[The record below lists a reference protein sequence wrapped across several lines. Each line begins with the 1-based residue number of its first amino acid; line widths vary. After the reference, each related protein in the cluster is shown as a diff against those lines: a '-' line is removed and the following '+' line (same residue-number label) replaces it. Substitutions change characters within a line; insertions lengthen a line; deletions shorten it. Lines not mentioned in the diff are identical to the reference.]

1 MPYEPFPIVDVA
13 VAELHLDRNNFRIED
28 VLPSE
33 SAAITYLFSEH
44 DIIGLARQILIEGYV
59 DNELPLA
66 IREDGRYV
74 VLEGNRRTTALKALL
89 NPAIAPRQG
98 QADLEM
104 LIRRHEIEAENIPTT
119 VRVMVAPDRL
129 STRMLLAR
137 LHIGQSKSGWGRDA
151 QARFVIA
158 QLESGMSI
166 ADIRKELP
174 GVKNAAGYVRQ
185 YYVRQIL
192 KEANFADPGLAAY
205 ASGSKLKMT
214 SFEYAYGNP
223 DIQRVLG
230 LAFDKEGAAKS
241 RPTTASQVDALER
254 LVGMFASNELNTR
267 KFPKRNSDSYAAE
280 MSALIAKLVDGVEVP
295 AREERSD
302 CPTPEIVPDQSAK
315 KYSDNGGSL
324 ERPAKGAAAS
334 SVRVERSRDSSS
346 SAPSPAGGGRG
357 PNSPDVL
364 KSLHVTLEYA
374 HAPVGLRKR
383 LKELRSLDL
392 TTYPIAAAILMRSVV
407 EASIKWHFA
416 TLGSHV
422 SGELGGVMG
431 DVRKTYYKSHR
442 PLQNVIDL
450 LQDNSGTNVRPGSLR
465 WFNMATHDANHA
477 MDANAVRGAWQNVE
491 HFVSFMLTAAS
502 SAPSE

>member
-1 MPYEPFPIVDVA
+1 MPYKPLPIVEVA
-13 VAELHLDRNNFRIED
+13 LVELHLDRNNFRIDD

-33 SAAITYLFSEH
+33 SAAITYLFAEH

-66 IREDGRYV
+66 VREGGRYV

-89 NPAIAPRQG
+89 DPTIAPKQG
-98 QADLEM
+98 QADLEN

-119 VRVMVAPDRL
+119 VRVMVAPDRP
-129 STRMLLAR
+129 STGMLLAR

-166 ADIRKELP
+166 ADIRRELP

-192 KEANFADPGLAAY
+192 KEANFSDPKLAAY

-230 LAFDKEGAAKS
+230 LGFDKEGAVKS
-241 RPTTASQVDALER
+241 RPTTASQVEALER
-254 LVGMFASNELNTR
+254 LVGLFASNELNTR
-267 KFPKRNSDSYAAE
+267 KFPKRNSENYEAE
-280 MSALIAKLVDGVEVP
+280 MSALVARLGDEVEP
-295 AREERSD
+295 TAPEERPDSA
-302 CPTPEIVPDQSAK
+302 TPDLDPDQAG
-315 KYSDNGGSL
+315 DGGRGDASGL
-324 ERPAKGAAAS
+324 DRGTGSRSAS
-334 SVRVERSRDSSS
+334 SASGEYSRDAISSTH
-346 SAPSPAGGGRG
+346 SAGSGGRG

-364 KSLHVTLEYA
+364 KSLHVTLNYT

-383 LKELRSLDL
+383 LQELRSLEL
-392 TTYPIAAAILMRSVV
+392 ATYPIAAAILMRSVV

-416 TLGSHV
+416 TLGSPL
-422 SGELGGVMG
+422 SGELGPIMG
-431 DVRKTYYKSHR
+431 EVEKAYYKSHR
-442 PLQNVIDL
+442 PLRNVIDL
-450 LQDNSGTNVRPGSLR
+450 LRDNSGVNVRPGSLR

-477 MDANAVRGAWQNVE
+477 MDAQAVRSAWQNVE
-491 HFVSFMLTAAS
+491 HFVAFMLTEAR